1 LERNLKNLKN
11 AIIFEAGIEI
21 KKFSAH
27 EKTEAET
34 IAKKFSMNS
43 YKSRPLFCNVLTV
56 DGKYTK
62 CHDDALFI
70 EQLEKGE
77 FMV

>member
-34 IAKKFSMNS
+34 IAKKIFN
-43 YKSRPLFCNVLTV
+43 
-56 DGKYTK
+56 
-62 CHDDALFI
+62 
-70 EQLEKGE
+70 EQLQVKAS
-77 FMV
+77 VL